1 MSRHVLMVLTNA
13 TEGDD
18 GEFNRWYDE
27 VNFTEPAGP
36 ISLASSG
43 TRHLSDRPPPF
54 PSRVPLDCLT
64 QDSAHPKGTG
74 ATLTQADRK

>member
-18 GEFNRWYDE
+18 AEFNRWYDE
-27 VNFTEPAGP
+27 VHFTEPAGP

-43 TRHLSDRPPPF
+43 TRHP
-54 PSRVPLDCLT
+54 
-64 QDSAHPKGTG
+64 
-74 ATLTQADRK
+74 

>member
-18 GEFNRWYDE
+18 AEFNRWYDE
-27 VNFTEPAGP
+27 VHFTEPARP
-36 ISLASSG
+36 IYAGLE
-43 TRHLSDRPPPF
+43 RHSPSERPPPY

-64 QDSAHPKGTG
+64 QDSAHPKGCG
-74 ATLTQADRK
+74 G